1 RGNHQA
7 VTKKETLL
15 TLRECVRS
23 APATMASILRITRQA
38 ARQRIQILENNE
50 TVTGYIPIVRPDT
63 FGEPVLLQVKIDTS
77 QYKLQED
84 LGATIASIREFLQSG
99 VGHAP
104 LSTYVYHDEKSGSWN
119 IHCVTMTNDTE
130 GMVEKLYREEN
141 IARENIDIVPLT
153 HVDGVPMYGNL
164 SLAAKE

>member
-38 ARQRIQILENNE
+38 ARLRIRSLENDR
-50 TVTGYIPIVRPDT
+50 TITGYIPIARPDT
-63 FGEPVLLQVKIDTS
+63 FGEAFLLKIIIQAD

-84 LGATIASIREFLQSG
+84 LEATINSIREFLKTG

-104 LSTYVYHDEKSGSWN
+104 LSTYVYYDYALDSWN

-130 GMVEKLYREEN
+130 GMVEKLYREKN
-141 IARENIDIVPLT
+141 IARENIDIVPLA
-153 HVDGVPMYGNL
+153 HVDGIPMYGNL
-164 SLAAKE
+164 SLKLEE